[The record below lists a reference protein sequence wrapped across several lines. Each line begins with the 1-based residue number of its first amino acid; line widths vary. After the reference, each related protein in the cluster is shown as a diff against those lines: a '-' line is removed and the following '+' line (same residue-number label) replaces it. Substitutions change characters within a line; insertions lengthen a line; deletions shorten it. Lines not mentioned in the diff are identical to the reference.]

1 MIIIKTKTMKKIGF
15 IIMILLSVGTLS
27 AQKRIVA
34 SGNAVTKEFI
44 HKPFTAVNVNF
55 IGNVVI
61 RYGNQHKT
69 EITADDNIIEHVKIQ
84 VAEGKLSI
92 CMDDNFSYEK
102 ARLRVD
108 ITTPQLKEL
117 TMHGTCD
124 VQIESRTEPQLAI
137 SKSGTGDCIIN
148 CVKIEE
154 SIEIHNNGTGDVI
167 ILREGPLKAKS
178 LFINNPGT
186 GDITINASSIGESLT
201 ISNPGTGN
209 VKVNLMGIP
218 TENITLQNKGTGD
231 IRIQNMLGKSVQV
244 KNLGTGEVI
253 LNGKATSHRLVNS
266 GSGNINALSLKAETS
281 HITNSGVGNVKANVT
296 GTAYVTNYSHVGK
309 VDISGGGK
317 VVWE

>member
-1 MIIIKTKTMKKIGF
+1 MKKIGF
-15 IIMILLSVGTLS
+15 IIMIILSVGSLS

-44 HKPFTAVNVNF
+44 HKPFTAVDVNF

-61 RYGNQHKT
+61 QYGNQHKT

-102 ARLRVD
+102 ASLRVN
-108 ITTPQLKEL
+108 ITTPE
-117 TMHGTCD
+117 MCIRDRRGTCD
-124 VQIESRTEPQLAI
+124 VRIESRTEPQLAI

-148 CVKIEE
+148 CVKVEE
-154 SIEIHNNGTGDVI
+154 SIELHNNGTGDVI
-167 ILREGPLKAKS
+167 IPREGPLKAKS
-178 LFINNPGT
+178 LFINNPGV
-186 GDITINASSIGESLT
+186 GDITINASSVGESLT
-201 ISNPGTGN
+201 ISNPGTGD

-218 TENITLQNKGTGD
+218 TEDISLQNNGTGD
-231 IRIQNMLGKSVQV
+231 IRIQNMLGSSLKV
-244 KNLGTGEVI
+244 KNLGTGDVI

-266 GSGNINALSLKAETS
+266 GSGDINALSLKAETS
-281 HITNSGVGNVKANVT
+281 HITKYGVGNVKATVT
-296 GTAYVTNYSHVGK
+296 GTAYVTNHSHIGK

>member
-1 MIIIKTKTMKKIGF
+1 
-15 IIMILLSVGTLS
+15 MILLSVGSLS

-44 HKPFTAVNVNF
+44 HKPFTTVDVNF

-61 RYGNQHKT
+61 QYGNQHKT

-102 ARLRVD
+102 ASLRVN
-108 ITTPQLKEL
+108 ITTPHLKEL
-117 TMHGTCD
+117 TMRGTCD
-124 VQIESRTEPQLAI
+124 VRIESRSEPQLAI
-137 SKSGTGDCIIN
+137 SKSGTGDCIVN
-148 CVKIEE
+148 CVKVEE

-167 ILREGPLKAKS
+167 IPREGPLKAKS
-178 LFINNPGT
+178 LFINNPGV
-186 GDITINASSIGESLT
+186 GDITINASSVGESLT
-201 ISNPGTGN
+201 ISNPGTGD
-209 VKVNLMGIP
+209 VKVNLMSIP
-218 TENITLQNKGTGD
+218 TEDITLQNNGTGD
-231 IRIQNMLGKSVQV
+231 IRIQNMLGSSLKV

-266 GSGNINALSLKAETS
+266 GSGDINAQSLKAETS
-281 HITNSGVGNVKANVT
+281 HITNYGVGNVKATVT
-296 GTAYVTNYSHVGK
+296 GTAYVNNQSHIGK

>member
-1 MIIIKTKTMKKIGF
+1 MKKIGF
-15 IIMILLSVGTLS
+15 IIMIILSVGSLS

-44 HKPFTAVNVNF
+44 HKPFTAVDVNF

-61 RYGNQHKT
+61 QYGNQHKT

-102 ARLRVD
+102 ASLRVN
-108 ITTPQLKEL
+108 ITTPHLKEL
-117 TMHGTCD
+117 TMRGTCD
-124 VQIESRTEPQLAI
+124 VRIEPRTEPQLAI

-148 CVKIEE
+148 CVKVEE
-154 SIEIHNNGTGDVI
+154 SIELHNNGTGDVI
-167 ILREGPLKAKS
+167 IPREGPLKAKS
-178 LFINNPGT
+178 LFINNPGV
-186 GDITINASSIGESLT
+186 GDITINASSVGEYLT
-201 ISNPGTGN
+201 ISNPGTGD

-218 TENITLQNKGTGD
+218 TEDISLQNNGTGD
-231 IRIQNMLGKSVQV
+231 IRIQNMLGSSLKV
-244 KNLGTGEVI
+244 KNLGTGDVI

-266 GSGNINALSLKAETS
+266 GSGDINALSLKAETS
-281 HITNSGVGNVKANVT
+281 HITKYGVGNVKATVT
-296 GTAYVTNYSHVGK
+296 GTAYVTNHSHIGK